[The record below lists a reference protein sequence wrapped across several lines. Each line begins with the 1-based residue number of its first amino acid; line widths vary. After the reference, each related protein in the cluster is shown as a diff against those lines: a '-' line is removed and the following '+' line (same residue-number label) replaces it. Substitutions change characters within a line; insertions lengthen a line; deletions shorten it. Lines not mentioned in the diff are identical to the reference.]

1 MNTVLVSGII
11 DSRRQKFWACL
22 VNKVLYLR
30 DWVTLMVVRCIV
42 RDMTDEENTVD
53 TSRKTV
59 KTFVPAYQKEEWKQ
73 HAEELDMSQSE
84 FVRTMVQAGRS
95 DFEIEPIRSSEQTT
109 EGVDEDNSR
118 EFGERVLSVLSESK
132 YPSWDE
138 LVDRL
143 VDDIEEQLD
152 ESLQRLQR
160 ENQVKYSGRHDG
172 YAVVT
177 ENDEN

>member
-1 MNTVLVSGII
+1 
-11 DSRRQKFWACL
+11 
-22 VNKVLYLR
+22 
-30 DWVTLMVVRCIV
+30 
-42 RDMTDEENTVD
+42 MTDNENVD

-95 DFEIEPIRSSEQTT
+95 DFEIEPIQSSKQTT
-109 EGVDEDNSR
+109 NGNDGGGGR
-118 EFGERVLSVLSESK
+118 EFEERVLSVLSESE

-152 ESLQRLQR
+152 ESLQQLQR
-160 ENQVKYSGRHDG
+160 ENQVEYSGRHDG

-177 ENDEN
+177 ENNEN

>member
-1 MNTVLVSGII
+1 M
-11 DSRRQKFWACL
+11 A
-22 VNKVLYLR
+22 
-30 DWVTLMVVRCIV
+30 
-42 RDMTDEENTVD
+42 DEEDVD

-59 KTFVPAYQKEEWKQ
+59 KTFVPAYQKEEWKR

-95 DFEIEPIRSSEQTT
+95 DFEIEPIQPAEPDSNSSE
-109 EGVDEDNSR
+109 GGNGR
-118 EFGERVLSVLSESK
+118 EFEERVLSVLSESE

-138 LVDRL
+138 LVDQL

-160 ENQVKYSGRHDG
+160 ENRIEYSGRHDG

-177 ENDEN
+177 ENDEH